1 MRLKDKVAIVTGSS
15 KGIGLGIARA
25 FSREGAKVVV
35 TSRHPEE
42 GEPIAQELGS
52 KDGNAIYIRTDVTKP
67 EDITNMID
75 KTIETFGKLD
85 ILVNN
90 AGYFIA
96 KNAEMLSQEEFE
108 FLHNTNLRSTF
119 LCSKF
124 ALPHLKKTHGNIINV
139 SSMAGVSGFL
149 EAAGYAPT
157 KAGQIALAKGIA
169 IDFGKEGVRANV
181 IAPGYIRTPLSDD
194 WFQQLEND
202 GALMQEILD
211 RHLVGRFG
219 NIDDCGHAAVY
230 LASDEASFLTGVV
243 LPVDGGVTIG
253 Y

>member
-25 FSREGAKVVV
+25 FAREGAKVVI

-75 KTIETFGKLD
+75 TTIKTFGKLD

-119 LCSKF
+119 LCCKY
-124 ALPHLKKTHGNIINV
+124 ALPHLKETRGNIINIGIRGLFTDQGG
-139 SSMAGVSGFL
+139 ADRACKGHCDRLWQTRCARQCDLSGIHSY
-149 EAAGYAPT
+149 AA
-157 KAGQIALAKGIA
+157 Q
-169 IDFGKEGVRANV
+169 
-181 IAPGYIRTPLSDD
+181 
-194 WFQQLEND
+194 
-202 GALMQEILD
+202 
-211 RHLVGRFG
+211 
-219 NIDDCGHAAVY
+219 
-230 LASDEASFLTGVV
+230 
-243 LPVDGGVTIG
+243 
-253 Y
+253 